1 MPDYEKPNMILPVS
15 LHDARLNHI
24 EIADDTICFV
34 IEDGIRTIQDDQ
46 VEQTGKTQIFFGST
60 PKFVDE
66 KVCAILVQVIVN
78 GKWIHRHDSWFP
90 QSERT
95 VVC

>member
-1 MPDYEKPNMILPVS
+1 MAVRSAFFGLLPYFHGPLDKAV
-15 LHDARLNHI
+15 
-24 EIADDTICFV
+24 
-34 IEDGIRTIQDDQ
+34 Q
-46 VEQTGKTQIFFGST
+46 FFGST

-95 VVC
+95 VV

>member
-1 MPDYEKPNMILPVS
+1 MEKI
-15 LHDARLNHI
+15 
-24 EIADDTICFV
+24 
-34 IEDGIRTIQDDQ
+34 
-46 VEQTGKTQIFFGST
+46 GST